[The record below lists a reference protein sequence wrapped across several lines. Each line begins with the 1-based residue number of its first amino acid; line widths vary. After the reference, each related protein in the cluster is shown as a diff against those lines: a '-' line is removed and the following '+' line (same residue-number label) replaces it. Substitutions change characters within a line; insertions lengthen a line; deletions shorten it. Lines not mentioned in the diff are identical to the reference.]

1 MSFKRSHFVP
11 MSFSRLLFL
20 WLLCTI
26 LPFVGFSAWYAYQQA
41 YRATESYAMQ
51 FADQVAEQ
59 VQLETNRFL
68 KQPIG
73 QLQAV
78 LALGQADLLEL
89 NTPNQLVKQLAVL
102 QQQAP
107 YLTFLSFGYAD
118 GQYVSSARPP
128 LADSELE
135 GIFSLEKD
143 DMHLTFVH
151 IDHQLNLQTQAEHRT
166 SAHYDSRSRFW
177 FQQAL
182 EKGQPSWYPVGRYQ
196 AYDSL
201 GMGISSP
208 VHDSQGRLL
217 GVATA
222 DVALNQLND
231 FLHSTA
237 ENKHGL
243 YFIAE
248 HDGSLLAVSDASPT
262 YVVPE
267 EGFQRVHAMEAPNAV
282 FPYMWQQHQNLR
294 SGQMMATIGDTKFV
308 INLQQLALED
318 GPKLLIAIAHPTN
331 IFTAPLSSLATT
343 LATAFLFIMLLC
355 ALVMFL
361 VARRVTKPLGALS
374 RWAEQLAQQ
383 DWQAPPPPPSGIKE
397 LQIVN
402 EDLQQMAQQLA
413 STTAQLAQKVEHRT
427 EELNRTLM
435 LLQHILRSAAGL
447 SIIVTNPDGKIVL
460 FNKGAELLS
469 GFSVAE
475 AMAKDSIVFLHAEP
489 PTFAPDANHF
499 SEFIAAHYQEGS
511 GPKLTHYQHK
521 IMGSVAVSL
530 LTTPIL
536 DKAEQLSGYLFIAQ
550 DMTEQQRLSQMK
562 DDFVSTVSHELRT
575 PLTSINASLKLLN
588 GGALGQLTDK
598 QLQLTSIA
606 EQNGQRLQSLINDL
620 LDMDKLLAGQME
632 LELCPYSLSDL
643 LQTAIQQNSGYA
655 EQHQIHLIL
664 HDATADAVIN
674 VDERRFQQ
682 IMSNLLSNAIKFS
695 QPHSTVQIITEC
707 QDQQLKIRVIDQGCG
722 IPDNFK
728 EKMFTKFSQADSA
741 SNRSKAGTGLG
752 LAICKQLVEQ
762 MHGSIGFRSTEN
774 VGSEFYLCI
783 PLCFTDTANEQT
795 N

>member
-1 MSFKRSHFVP
+1 MAFKRSHFVT
-11 MSFSRLLFL
+11 MSYSRLLFL

-59 VQLETNRFL
+59 VQLETHRFL

-89 NTPNQLVKQLAVL
+89 NNPNQLVKQLAVL

-107 YLTFLSFGYAD
+107 NLTFLSFGYAD

-143 DMHLTFVH
+143 DLHLTFVH
-151 IDHQLNLQTQAEHRT
+151 IDHQLNLQTQAEPRT

-177 FQQAL
+177 FQQAI
-182 EKGQPSWYPVGRYQ
+182 EKGQPSWYQVGRYQ

-208 VHDSQGRLL
+208 VHDSQGQLL

-231 FLHSTA
+231 FLHTTA

-267 EGFQRVHAMEAPNAV
+267 EGFQRVHAIEAPNAV
-282 FPYMWQQHQNLR
+282 FQYMWQQHHNRR
-294 SGQMMATIGDTKFV
+294 SGQMMAIIGDTKFV
-308 INLQQLALED
+308 INLRQLTLED
-318 GPKLLIAIAHPTN
+318 GPELLIAIAHPTN
-331 IFTAPLSSLATT
+331 LFTAPLLSLATT
-343 LATAFLFIMLLC
+343 LAKAFLFMILLC

-374 RWAEQLAQQ
+374 RWAEQLSQQ
-383 DWQAPPPPPSGIKE
+383 EWQVPPPSSGGIKE

-402 EDLQQMAQQLA
+402 EDLQQMAHQLA
-413 STTAQLAQKVEHRT
+413 STTAQLAEKVEHRT
-427 EELNRTLM
+427 EELNRTLI
-435 LLQHILRSAAGL
+435 LLQHILRSAAGI
-447 SIIVTNPDGKIVL
+447 SIIVTNPDGKIIL
-460 FNKGAELLS
+460 FNQGAELLS
-469 GFSVAE
+469 GFSAKE
-475 AMAKDSIVFLHAEP
+475 AMAKDSIVFLHTEQ
-489 PTFAPDANHF
+489 PTLAPDAHHF
-499 SEFIAAHYQEGS
+499 PEFIATHYQEGS
-511 GPKLTHYQHK
+511 GPKLTYYRHK
-521 IMGSVAVSL
+521 TAGCIAVSL

-536 DKAEQLSGYLFIAQ
+536 DKMKQLSGYLFIAQ
-550 DMTEQQRLSQMK
+550 DMTEQQRVSQMK

-588 GGALGQLTDK
+588 SGALGQLTDK

-606 EQNGQRLQSLINDL
+606 EQNGLRLQSLINDL

-632 LELCPYSLSDL
+632 LKLSQYLLSDL

-655 EQHQIHLIL
+655 EQHQIQLIL
-664 HDATADAVIN
+664 NDATTDAVVN

-695 QPHSTVQIITEC
+695 QPHSTVQINAEH
-707 QDQQLKIRVIDQGCG
+707 QKQQLKIRVIDQGCG
-722 IPDNFK
+722 IPESFK

-741 SNRSKAGTGLG
+741 SNRSKEGTGLG

-762 MHGSIGFRSTEN
+762 MHGSIGFHSKDGA
-774 VGSEFYLCI
+774 GSEFYLLI
-783 PLCFTDTANEQT
+783 PLCVADTAHEQT
-795 N
+795 S